1 MGQHFINISPDNKL
15 PPQKGRLLISE
26 PFLADPYFRRTVVLL
41 CEHNEEGSFG
51 FILNKFIDVGVNELI
66 EDLPQLGS
74 RVSMGGPVQSGNLYY
89 IHTLG
94 QKIEGSVEIVKGVY
108 MGGSFDM
115 LKILLKSGT
124 IKKGMIRFFVGYA
137 GWGHDQL
144 AEEMKERSWLVT
156 PADPKALMDS
166 KKDDLWRQTLLDMG
180 EEYAMLANFPE
191 DPSLN

>member
-1 MGQHFINISPDNKL
+1 MGQQFINISPENKL
-15 PPQKGRLLISE
+15 APQKGRLLISE
-26 PFLADPYFRRTVVLL
+26 PFLSDPYFRRTVVLL
-41 CEHNEEGSFG
+41 CEHNDEGSFG
-51 FILNKFIDVGVNELI
+51 FVLNRFIDVSVNELI
-66 EDLPQLGS
+66 EDLPKFES
-74 RVSMGGPVQSGNLYY
+74 RISMGGPVQSENLYY

-94 QKIEGSVEIVKGVY
+94 EKIEGSVEIVKGIF

-124 IKKGMIRFFVGYA
+124 ISNGMIRFFVGYA
-137 GWGHDQL
+137 GWGQDQL
-144 AEEMKERSWLVT
+144 ADEMKERSWLVT

>member
-1 MGQHFINISPDNKL
+1 MGEHFINISPENKL
-15 PPQKGRLLISE
+15 APQKGRLLISE
-26 PFLADPYFRRTVVLL
+26 PFLSDPYFRRSVVLL
-41 CEHNEEGSFG
+41 CEHNDEGSFG
-51 FILNKFIDVGVNELI
+51 FVLNRFIDVSVNELI
-66 EDLPQLGS
+66 EDLPKFES
-74 RVSMGGPVQSGNLYY
+74 RISMGGPVQSENLYY

-94 QKIEGSVEIVKGVY
+94 EKIEGSVEIVKGIF

-124 IKKGMIRFFVGYA
+124 ISNGMIRFFVGYA
-137 GWGHDQL
+137 GWGQDQL
-144 AEEMKERSWLVT
+144 ADEMKERSWLVT

-166 KKDDLWRQTLLDMG
+166 KNDDLWRQTLLNMG